1 VGGGLNNMRR
11 VSNQGWEA
19 LETAL
24 DIHSAAALVEDVD
37 EVIELGLLLKEISS
51 RRSGR
56 DVGSCR

>member
-1 VGGGLNNMRR
+1 MG
-11 VSNQGWEA
+11 S